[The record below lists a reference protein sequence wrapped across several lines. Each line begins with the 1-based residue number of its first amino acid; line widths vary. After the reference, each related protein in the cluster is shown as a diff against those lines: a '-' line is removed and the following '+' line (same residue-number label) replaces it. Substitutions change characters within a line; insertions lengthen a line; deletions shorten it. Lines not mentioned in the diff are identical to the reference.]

1 MTENGSVSL
10 DISVAPKGG
19 GSRRS
24 RVPIAGRWDWVSV
37 PMLGFLGLFFLYPTL
52 LILTRAFT
60 HFDAPEVSGLDNL
73 AWFLG
78 GEANR
83 AILIRTFVVAVLC
96 TILTCAVAFPYA
108 YLMTKVG
115 PLWRTVMMGLLL
127 ISMFFG
133 ILLRNFAWVVLLQVQ
148 GPVNDILELL
158 GFDRVRFLGTTPAV
172 LMGMTHILF
181 PFMALPLYAVLRGI
195 DERLLLAAQ
204 SLGATPRRAFW
215 QVYVPLAAPGIFA
228 GALLVFVLAL
238 GFYITPAV
246 LGSPRQALMSQLM
259 YSQFQ
264 SSAAFGR
271 AGAMA
276 LALLV
281 TALAFVAAAGALQRR
296 GRAYEGSK

>member
-1 MTENGSVSL
+1 MTENGNTSL
-10 DISVAPKGG
+10 DLSVAAKGG
-19 GSRRS
+19 GGRRP
-24 RVPIAGRWDWVSV
+24 RVPITGKWGLVSM
-37 PMLGFLGLFFLYPTL
+37 PMLLFLGLFFIYPTL

-60 HFDAPEVSGLDNL
+60 HFDAPEISGLDNL

-83 AILIRTFVVAVLC
+83 TILVRTFVVAVLC
-96 TILTCAVAFPYA
+96 TIITCILAFPYA
-108 YLMTKVG
+108 YLMTKIS
-115 PLWRTVMMGLLL
+115 PRWRTVMMGLLL

-158 GFDRVRFLGTTPAV
+158 GFGRVRFLGTMPAV

-204 SLGATPRRAFW
+204 SLGATPQRAFW
-215 QVYVPLAAPGIFA
+215 QVYIPLAAPGIFA

-246 LGSPRQALMSQLM
+246 LGSPRQALMSRLM

-276 LALLV
+276 LVLLV
-281 TALAFVAAAGALQRR
+281 TTLAFVAVASALQRR